1 MRMDLLVVPQW
12 DASWLMHLG
21 YMIQLEMSG
30 NGPILLTAQIES
42 VAMVKMAM
50 TPSSQGLKLK
60 LSKVVHSFALT
71 ITANDSGQPL
81 GRPKILR

>member
-1 MRMDLLVVPQW
+1 MYFLLVRQW
-12 DASWLMHLG
+12 DASGIMHFD

-50 TPSSQGLKLK
+50 TPSSQELKLK
-60 LSKVVHSFALT
+60 L
-71 ITANDSGQPL
+71 
-81 GRPKILR
+81 

>member
-1 MRMDLLVVPQW
+1 MVVRQW
-12 DASWLMHLG
+12 DASGLMHLD

-50 TPSSQGLKLK
+50 TPSSQELKLK

-71 ITANDSGQPL
+71 ITVNDSGQPL